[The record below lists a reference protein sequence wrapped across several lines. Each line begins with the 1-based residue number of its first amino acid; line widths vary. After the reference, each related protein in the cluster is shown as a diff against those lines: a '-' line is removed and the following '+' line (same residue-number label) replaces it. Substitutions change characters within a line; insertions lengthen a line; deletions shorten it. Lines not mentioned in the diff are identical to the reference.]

1 MSFELVRQLQEKA
14 VSVEQ
19 IILVLD
25 VSRSGYYEAQRAVW
39 TNLWCARRVFF

>member
-19 IILVLD
+19 ICRVLD
-25 VSRSGYYEAQRAVW
+25 VSRSGYYEAQRRRRVKP
-39 TNLWCARRVFF
+39 WCARRVFI